1 MTLSSIEQE
10 RIRHINLLMSELHD
24 STNDIYEGLIDR
36 EFTLLK
42 RIISSQIDRLID
54 LRSSIEDEV

>member
-10 RIRHINLLMSELHD
+10 RIRHINLLMGELHD

-54 LRSSIEDEV
+54 LRPFQS